1 MSRALFMATFS
12 FLAFVSVVHAD
23 DAIANAQQA
32 LKDQGFYYG
41 EITGHKDADTTAAIR
56 RYQIRNGLKVTGE
69 LNNETQRSLH
79 VTGTTTAPQRVPAV
93 PHQPMQDDSDLS
105 ENQPHTYEPPPPQSR
120 APQYGA
126 PQYGASPIYPNEPY
140 RYREAVYGI
149 FSGTPYER
157 ASIGVQQRIV
167 FNAQLILARHG
178 YYRSDIDGVYGP
190 GTAIAL
196 RAFQIQ
202 RGLPPT
208 GRFDLPTLGA
218 LGLMPG
224 QRPSI
229 RYYPPRGYP
238 RPVYRGQW
246 IPG

>member
-1 MSRALFMATFS
+1 MRLSSKTIMSRALFTATFS
-12 FLAFVSVVHAD
+12 FLAFVSVVRAD

-32 LKDQGFYYG
+32 LKEQGFYYG

-93 PHQPMQDDSDLS
+93 PHQPMQDDSDLN

-140 RYREAVYGI
+140 RYREEVYGI

-167 FNAQLILARHG
+167 FNAQLILAR
-178 YYRSDIDGVYGP
+178 RVTIEATS
-190 GTAIAL
+190 TES
-196 RAFQIQ
+196 
-202 RGLPPT
+202 T
-208 GRFDLPTLGA
+208 GRERRSRCAHFKSSADCRPPGDLICRRWAHLD
-218 LGLMPG
+218 
-224 QRPSI
+224 
-229 RYYPPRGYP
+229 
-238 RPVYRGQW
+238 
-246 IPG
+246 

>member
-1 MSRALFMATFS
+1 
-12 FLAFVSVVHAD
+12 
-23 DAIANAQQA
+23 
-32 LKDQGFYYG
+32 
-41 EITGHKDADTTAAIR
+41 
-56 RYQIRNGLKVTGE
+56 
-69 LNNETQRSLH
+69 
-79 VTGTTTAPQRVPAV
+79 
-93 PHQPMQDDSDLS
+93 MQDDSDS
-105 ENQPHTYEPPPPQSR
+105 RENQPLPTNRLRHSPVRRSMVRPPM
-120 APQYGA
+120 
-126 PQYGASPIYPNEPY
+126 YPNEPY
-140 RYREAVYGI
+140 RYREEVYGI
-149 FSGTPYER
+149 FSETPYER

-167 FNAQLILARHG
+167 FNAQMILARRG
-178 YYRSDIDGVYGP
+178 YYRSDIDGIYGP
-190 GTAIAL
+190 GTEIAL

-229 RYYPPRGYP
+229 RHYPPRSYP